1 MKYVKRSIKKVDGY
15 GILSGKPAYTDDLA
29 PRNSLIV
36 KLLRSPY
43 AFARVRK
50 IDTSE
55 ARSLEGVECV
65 LTHED
70 FPRIPFTRAGQG
82 YPEPSPY
89 DKFALD
95 SYVRYVGDEV
105 AVVAAKDEQTAE
117 KALKL
122 IEVDYEVLN
131 PVLDFEFSEKSP
143 PIHPEDGISGVENQ
157 QNNVCSAYEMDI
169 GNIEE
174 ELKKCVH
181 VVKHR
186 VYTQAQAHVM
196 MEPHAAFSYID
207 YQGRLVVVTSS
218 QVPFHIRRIL
228 SRVLDIPLRNIRVV
242 KPRIG
247 GGFGG
252 KQAVHG
258 EIYVAAVTLKT
269 GKPSKIIYSRK
280 EVFESSYTRHPMRID
295 VTLGS
300 DEKGVLKAIDMEILS
315 DTGAYGEHAL
325 TTLMVAGSKNLPLYN
340 RVNAVRFKGKVVYTN
355 HTPAGAYRGYG
366 AVQGNF
372 ALESAM
378 DILASKLG
386 LDPVKLRQLNM
397 IREGET
403 SPIFKIMGE
412 GREGA
417 EMTIKSCKLEQCV
430 ELGKRIFGWSEK
442 FSKRPES
449 GTKVR
454 GVGMAIAMQGSGIA
468 KIDMGSAILKLNDD
482 GSFNLLVGATDLGT
496 GSDTILAQ
504 IAAET
509 LNVPVKKVVPYSSDT
524 DLTPF
529 DTGAYASSTT
539 YVSGNAV
546 KRAAEKMKHLI
557 VQHGSKLF
565 NCSEEEVVFNGEE
578 IIGPEQRLPLSEFA
592 TKLYYSENQTQL
604 CSTAS
609 FVGDEAPPPYMSAFC
624 EIELD
629 TETGKITPVR
639 YVAVVDCGVPINPNL
654 ARVQVEGALVQGI
667 GMALYEEVK
676 YDSKGRLMTNSMMNY
691 RIPSR
696 LDIGDIEVHFV
707 ESYEPTGPYG
717 AKSVAEIGIDTPPAA
732 ISNAVYNA
740 VGIRLHDLPF
750 TPEKVLKALR
760 VKEGF

>member
-1 MKYVKRSIKKVDGY
+1 VKYVKRSIKKVDGY

-174 ELKKCVH
+174 ELKKCAH

-504 IAAET
+504 IAAEA

-609 FVGDEAPPPYMSAFC
+609 FVGDEAPPPYMS
-624 EIELD
+624 
-629 TETGKITPVR
+629 
-639 YVAVVDCGVPINPNL
+639 VDCGVPINPNL
-654 ARVQVEGALVQGI
+654 AKVQVEGALVQGI